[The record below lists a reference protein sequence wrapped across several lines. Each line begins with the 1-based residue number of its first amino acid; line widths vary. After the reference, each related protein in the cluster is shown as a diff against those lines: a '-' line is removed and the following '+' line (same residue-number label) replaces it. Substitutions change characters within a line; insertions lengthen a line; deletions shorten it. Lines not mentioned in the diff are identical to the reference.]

1 MLKIHYNLRKIFKV
15 CDNISPNN
23 NIILYK
29 KKIIIKIDN
38 LSCKKYVGLR
48 ERGDKGLFITLVP
61 KVF

>member
-1 MLKIHYNLRKIFKV
+1 MLKIHYNLKKIFKV

-29 KKIIIKIDN
+29 KIIKIDN
-38 LSCKKYVGLR
+38 LSCKKCVGLR
-48 ERGDKGLFITLVP
+48 EGGDKGLFITLAP